1 MYHLLCMGRVSEK
14 KKKEKRR
21 IGENQ
26 QRRKKYVIS
35 GNLLCQLSFIMEIRD
50 KKTYENISLLEI
62 DIKGSSKN
70 I

>member
-1 MYHLLCMGRVSEK
+1 MVKVSEK
-14 KKKEKRR
+14 KRR

-26 QRRKKYVIS
+26 QRRKKYVIL

>member
-1 MYHLLCMGRVSEK
+1 MPALFYNGD
-14 KKKEKRR
+14 KR
-21 IGENQ
+21 Q
-26 QRRKKYVIS
+26 
-35 GNLLCQLSFIMEIRD
+35 

>member
-1 MYHLLCMGRVSEK
+1 MGKVSEK
-14 KKKEKRR
+14 KRR

-26 QRRKKYVIS
+26 QRRKKYVIL